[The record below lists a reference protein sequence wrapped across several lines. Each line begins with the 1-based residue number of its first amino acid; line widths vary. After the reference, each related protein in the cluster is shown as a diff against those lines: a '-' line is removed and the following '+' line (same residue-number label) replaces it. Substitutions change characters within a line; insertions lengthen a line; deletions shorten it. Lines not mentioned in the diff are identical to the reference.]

1 MFSRTFFTLLPLLPL
16 FRAAPLPAPL
26 LGLDNLPILN
36 GLTDPL
42 NSQNNLPTLPSGV
55 PNTPTDLLGTNGG
68 LVDSLLDTVESI
80 TGPLNISLNAN
91 VDLLGINATV
101 GLNVDLG
108 DDEELICGPVIG
120 RWADQQYNVPC
131 VCWSEN
137 RGIVIDAQLGVDLG
151 LGEVDGLDAFLE
163 AQIRFGGKQFTYPVY
178 SMPTCDGDGGFN
190 CPGGYQPNGKCTK
203 FLAAKPRPR
212 VLIQSVSTPTPTPTP
227 SSDPSVDAVPTATDL
242 VINSVPPSTLDGSPT
257 ATPVP
262 TSAPSPVATIA
273 SPDQPQV
280 QAQEDDGVVSV
291 NNVAWTTSTSTSTIV
306 LPATVF
312 VEMITTTQPMTIW
325 ATETQTQTQTQ
336 TQTVTSTSVQ
346 TQWAT
351 QTQTQ
356 WSTTTI
362 SNCASDD
369 NIYVN
374 SVPQQI
380 ENAGFTPSPT
390 SSSTFSPVPTPTIT
404 SSSSS
409 IVEQAIPTPTTSN
422 EDAPAAPSSSEVD
435 DDAFV
440 PPPRVIRLAKPQSHG
455 DLECS
460 NGEEFKSTMCC
471 RVDQVEV
478 DGECKC
484 ADGLENVLNLNLC
497 LSICLGDRLPSG
509 ECSVLGLGT
518 TFNLGLGDLSL

>member
-1 MFSRTFFTLLPLLPL
+1 MFSKTIFILLPLLPL

-42 NSQNNLPTLPSGV
+42 FSQNDLPILPSIV
-55 PNTPTDLLGTNGG
+55 PDTPTDLLSTNGG
-68 LVDSLLDTVESI
+68 LVDTLLDTVESI
-80 TGPLNISLNAN
+80 TGPLNVSLNAN
-91 VDLLGINATV
+91 IDLLGINATL

-108 DDEELICGPVIG
+108 DDEMLICGPVIG

-131 VCWSEN
+131 VCWSES
-137 RGIVIDAQLGVDLG
+137 RGIVIDAQLGIDLG

-163 AQIRFGGKQFTYPVY
+163 AQIRFGGKQFTYPAY

-212 VLIQSVSTPTPTPTP
+212 VLIQSVSSPTPTPTP
-227 SSDPSVDAVPTATDL
+227 SSDPTVDAVPTATDL
-242 VINSVPPSTLDGSPT
+242 IINSVPPTTLDGTPA
-257 ATPVP
+257 ATSIP
-262 TSAPSPVATIA
+262 TSAPSAVATIA

-280 QAQEDDGVVSV
+280 QAQEDDGLVSV
-291 NNVAWTTSTSTSTIV
+291 KNVALTTSTSTSTIV

-336 TQTVTSTSVQ
+336 TQTVTSTSIQ

-362 SNCASDD
+362 SNCASDEYID
-369 NIYVN
+369 VN
-374 SVPQQI
+374 SVPEQI
-380 ENAGFTPSPT
+380 QNAGFTPSPT
-390 SSSTFSPVPTPTIT
+390 SSSTFSPTPAPTIT
-404 SSSSS
+404 SSSST
-409 IVEQAIPTPTTSN
+409 IDEQAVPTPTTST
-422 EDAPAAPSSSEVD
+422 EETPAAPSATDVD

-455 DLECS
+455 ELECS

-478 DGECKC
+478 EGECKC

-497 LSICLGDRLPSG
+497 LSICLGERLPSG
-509 ECSVLGLGT
+509 ECSMLGLGT
-518 TFNLGLGDLSL
+518 TLNLGLGDLTL